1 VTVAGAIGPSFQA
14 ARWRADEDT
23 RRSGGTMAANDTTT
37 PPLLTLLS
45 LILILALVIDFTVV
59 IRAALTAH

>member
-1 VTVAGAIGPSFQA
+1 
-14 ARWRADEDT
+14 
-23 RRSGGTMAANDTTT
+23 MAANDTTT